1 MINLKSGYVSLF
13 FVFVGFIEKMYFCGV
28 KLNKEMIMET
38 LTIELNNRKTFS
50 IIKELEEL
58 ALLRIV
64 KKEPQTHNMADLLSN
79 CISSEQA
86 ALMNIELK
94 QMREEW
100 ERDF

>member
-1 MINLKSGYVSLF
+1 
-13 FVFVGFIEKMYFCGV
+13 
-28 KLNKEMIMET
+28 MET

-64 KKEPQTHNMADLLSN
+64 KNEPQTNNIADLLYN

-86 ALMNIELK
+86 TLINRELK

-100 ERDF
+100 DRDF